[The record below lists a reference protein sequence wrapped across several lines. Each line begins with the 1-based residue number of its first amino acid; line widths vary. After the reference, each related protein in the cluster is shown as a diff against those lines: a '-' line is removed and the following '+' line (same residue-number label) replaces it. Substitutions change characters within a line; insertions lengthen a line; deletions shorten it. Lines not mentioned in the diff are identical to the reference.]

1 MAASVP
7 PRLAENVAR
16 VRARI
21 DDACRKSGRQPGCVR
36 IVAVTKYAIPSI
48 AAALIELGLR
58 DLGENR
64 VQQLVER
71 AELLGATIENWA
83 PGAPAVGT
91 ADGGTADG
99 ASGPRSAAP
108 VWHMIGHLQRN
119 KVKAV
124 LGCTRIIHSV
134 DSIRLAEEIAQH
146 AAGQGFRVDA
156 FMEVN
161 VAGEENKDG
170 VAWDDAPALAERIG
184 GLASL
189 NFQGLMTMAPLSC
202 PGDAARPYF
211 AKLRELRDRLVSTG
225 VAPATCRE
233 LSMGMS
239 ADYAA
244 AVEEGASVIRIG
256 STLFEGVEGYSDPR
270 Q

>member
-1 MAASVP
+1 M
-7 PRLAENVAR
+7 
-16 VRARI
+16 
-21 DDACRKSGRQPGCVR
+21 
-36 IVAVTKYAIPSI
+36 
-48 AAALIELGLR
+48 
-58 DLGENR
+58 
-64 VQQLVER
+64 
-71 AELLGATIENWA
+71 
-83 PGAPAVGT
+83 
-91 ADGGTADG
+91 
-99 ASGPRSAAP
+99 
-108 VWHMIGHLQRN
+108 
-119 KVKAV
+119 

-146 AAGQGFRVDA
+146 AAAQGIRVDV

-161 VAGEENKDG
+161 VAGEESKDG
-170 VAWDDAPALAERIG
+170 VAWDDAPALAERIA

-202 PGDAARPYF
+202 PGDASRPYF
-211 AKLRELRDRLVSTG
+211 AKLRELRDRLVARGT
-225 VAPATCRE
+225 APATCRE

>member
-83 PGAPAVGT
+83 PGT
-91 ADGGTADG
+91 AAGGTADG

-119 KVKAV
+119 KVKSV

-134 DSIRLAEEIAQH
+134 DSIRLAEEIAHH
-146 AAGQGFRVDA
+146 ASAQGIRVDV

-161 VAGEENKDG
+161 VAGEESKDG
-170 VAWDDAPALAERIG
+170 AAWSDAPALAQRIG
-184 GLASL
+184 ELAPL

-211 AKLRELRDRLVSTG
+211 AKLRDLRDDLVG
-225 VAPATCRE
+225 RGIAPATCRE